1 MNKLVEALNVV
12 ALTED
17 RTWPPRG
24 QVGTVVE
31 VRGFRVEFSND
42 EKLVYACSP

>member
-17 RTWPPRG
+17 LLGGLHRG
-24 QVGTVVE
+24 QVGLWS
-31 VRGFRVEFSND
+31 RHWGFGVEFSS
-42 EKLVYACSP
+42 EKLVYAAP